1 MSELVVDASVVLK
14 WYLRDENGADAA
26 LALQAR
32 HVAGAL
38 RLAVPELLY
47 LEVANALRWKRGVSR
62 ELAEE
67 ALAGLWALG
76 LETAP
81 LTEPLLREALRLAHA
96 LGATVYDALYLA
108 LARAR
113 GCELVTADTRFL
125 ALMQQAGVQGARGL
139 TD

>member
-1 MSELVVDASVVLK
+1 MSEAVVDASVVLK
-14 WYLRDENGADAA
+14 WYLRDETDADAA
-26 LALQAR
+26 LALQAQ
-32 HVAGAL
+32 HVTGAL
-38 RLAVPELLY
+38 HLVVPELLY

-62 ELAEE
+62 ELADE

-76 LETAP
+76 LEIAP

-96 LGATVYDALYLA
+96 LGATVHDALYLA

-113 GCELVTADTRFL
+113 DCELVTADARFL
-125 ALMQQAGVQGARGL
+125 ALVRKADMQSARGL